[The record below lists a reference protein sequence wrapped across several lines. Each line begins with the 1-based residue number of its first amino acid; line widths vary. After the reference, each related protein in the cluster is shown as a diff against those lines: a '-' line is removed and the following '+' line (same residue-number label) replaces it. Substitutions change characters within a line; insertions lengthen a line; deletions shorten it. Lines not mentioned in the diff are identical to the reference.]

1 MNRRTERVYLDY
13 AATTPLRRESA
24 EAMRAADEIGGYNPS
39 SLHLEGRRARALLD
53 EARERTATALGAA
66 RKEIAFTSGGT
77 EANNLALFG
86 VVRALGRRGRIVTAA
101 TEHRAIL
108 QPLEELGREGFEIVV
123 LPVDREGRVDP
134 GAFAGA
140 LNGDT
145 LLATIMYANNEIG
158 TVAPIAELAGIAR
171 QRGVPFH
178 TDAVQAPG
186 WLPIDVRALGVD
198 LLSISAHKFYGPKG
212 AGALFVRAGTPLA
225 GLLFGGGQESG
236 RRAGTENLA
245 GIVGLASA
253 LEPALA
259 EREAAGARIASL
271 RDRLEAGVLDAVENV
286 WVNGGGAERLPNVTN
301 LSFAG
306 VEPEALLAR
315 LDLEG
320 VAASAGSACTS
331 GVLERSHVIAALG
344 APERAD
350 AAIRFSLG
358 GPTTQTEVDRVLE
371 IVPPVVESLRRP
383 TRIPA

>member
-1 MNRRTERVYLDY
+1 MNRRTERIYLDY

-134 GAFAGA
+134 VAFAGA

-186 WLPIDVRALGVD
+186 WLPIDVRVLGVD

-286 WVNGGGAERLPNVTN
+286 WVNGGAAERLPNVTN

-358 GPTTQTEVDRVLE
+358 GPTTPTEVDRVLE

>member
-1 MNRRTERVYLDY
+1 MNRRTERIYLDY

-134 GAFAGA
+134 VAFAGA

-186 WLPIDVRALGVD
+186 WLPIDVRVLGVD

-286 WVNGGGAERLPNVTN
+286 WVNGGAAERLPNVTN

-344 APERAD
+344 APEWAD

>member
-1 MNRRTERVYLDY
+1 MNRRTERIYLDY

-134 GAFAGA
+134 VAFAGA

-186 WLPIDVRALGVD
+186 WLPIDVRVLGVD

-286 WVNGGGAERLPNVTN
+286 WVNGGAAERLPNVTN